1 MKSLNLTKPHLIVVV
16 GIPGAGK
23 TFFGH
28 QFSTTFNAPYLRYE
42 ELYEFSNDE
51 SATQSLWDFML
62 DKLAQ
67 TKQTL
72 VLEGPGAT
80 KLDRRQISELAHAYG
95 YQALYIW
102 VQTEPTTAQMR
113 ATKGVG
119 KVKPLYPLSNKEF
132 TERAAVFEPL
142 TPGENYMVIS
152 GKHTY
157 ASQAKNVLQKLT
169 QARGQNTKIVTTGTR
184 PSSSAPSQPDSGRRG
199 RITIQ

>member
-23 TFFGH
+23 TFFGQ
-28 QFSTTFNAPYLRYE
+28 QFSTTFNAPYLKYD

-51 SATQSLWDFML
+51 SAIQSIWDFLL

-80 KLDRRQISELAHAYG
+80 KLDRRQLSELAYAYG
-95 YQALYIW
+95 YQTLYIW
-102 VQTEPTTAQMR
+102 VQTEPNTAQMR

-119 KVKPLYPLSNKEF
+119 RVKPLYPLSGKEF
-132 TERAAVFEPL
+132 EERAAIFEPL
-142 TPGENYMVIS
+142 NAAENYMVIS

-169 QARGQNTKIVTTGTR
+169 QTRSQSTKIVTDVKRTS
-184 PSSSAPSQPDSGRRG
+184 PSSTQAETNRRG
-199 RITIQ
+199 RITIN

>member
-28 QFSTTFNAPYLRYE
+28 QFSTTFNAPYLKYD
-42 ELYEFSNDE
+42 ELFEFSNDE
-51 SATQSLWDFML
+51 SIIQNIWDYTL

-72 VLEGPGAT
+72 LLEGPGAT
-80 KLDRRQISELAHAYG
+80 KAERRELSELARAYG
-95 YQALYIW
+95 YQTLYIW
-102 VQTEPTTAQMR
+102 VQTEPSTAQVR

-119 KVKPLYPLSNKEF
+119 RVKPLYPLSQREF
-132 TERAAVFEPL
+132 EDRAAQFEAL
-142 TPGENYMVIS
+142 GAGEHYMVIS

-169 QARGQNTKIVTTGTR
+169 QARSEKAKITPSAERLPATSANTP
-184 PSSSAPSQPDSGRRG
+184 PSDRRG
-199 RITIQ
+199 RITIN

>member
-23 TFFGH
+23 TYFGQ
-28 QFSTTFNAPYLRYE
+28 QFSTTFNAPYLKYDD
-42 ELYEFSNDE
+42 LYEFSGDE
-51 SATQSLWDFML
+51 SVIQNIWDYTL

-72 VLEGPGAT
+72 LLEGPGAT
-80 KLDRRQISELAHAYG
+80 KADRRQLSELAHAYG
-95 YQALYIW
+95 YQTLYIW
-102 VQTEPTTAQMR
+102 VQTEPTTAQVR

-119 KVKPLYPLSNKEF
+119 RIKPLYPLSSKEF
-132 TERAAVFEPL
+132 ETRAASFEPL
-142 TPGENYMVIS
+142 SPSEHYLVIS

-169 QARGQNTKIVTTGTR
+169 QARSERAKIPTAAKR
-184 PSSSAPSQPDSGRRG
+184 PEATQAHTPTDRRG
-199 RITIQ
+199 RITIN

>member
-28 QFSTTFNAPYLRYE
+28 QFSTTFNAPYLRYD
-42 ELYEFSNDE
+42 ELYEFSQDH
-51 SATQSLWDFML
+51 AVIDRIWDFTL

-72 VLEGPGAT
+72 LLEGPGVT
-80 KLDRRQISELAHAYG
+80 KNERRQLSELAHAYG
-95 YQALYIW
+95 YQALFIW
-102 VQTEPTTAQMR
+102 VQTEPGTAEMR

-119 KVKPLYPLSNKEF
+119 KIKPLYPLNAKEF
-132 TERAAVFEPL
+132 EERARTFENL
-142 TPGENYMVIS
+142 STYENYMVIS

-157 ASQAKNVLQKLT
+157 ASQAKNVLQRLT
-169 QARGQNTKIVTTGTR
+169 QPRSEKVKIAPAAKR
-184 PSSSAPSQPDSGRRG
+184 PPLNQPNQPDIHRRG
-199 RITIQ
+199 RITIN